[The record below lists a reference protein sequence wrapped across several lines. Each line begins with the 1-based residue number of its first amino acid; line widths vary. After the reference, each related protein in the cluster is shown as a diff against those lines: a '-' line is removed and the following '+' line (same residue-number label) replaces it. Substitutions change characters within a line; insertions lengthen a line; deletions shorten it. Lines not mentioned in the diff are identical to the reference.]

1 MNDTLINLFVL
12 VDDFCQKF
20 VPEWEK
26 HLITNGLKKRK
37 RNTNLS
43 ISEIMTI
50 YIHFQQSQFRNFK
63 QYYLK
68 SICTYNRNLFPDLVS
83 YPRMISLIKNI
94 IVPLCFFLQGLMGKK
109 TGIYFIDSTP
119 IKACHIK
126 RAKTN
131 RVFNELGVRSKS
143 TMGWFFGFKLHL
155 IVNDK
160 GELMAFKL
168 TKGNVDDRK
177 PVPNLVQQLV
187 GKLFGDKGYISHKLF
202 ESLYAKGLQ
211 LITPIKKN
219 MKNKFMPLC
228 DKLMLRKRAIIETI
242 NDQLKNIAQVE
253 HTRHRSI
260 WNFTA
265 NILAALCAYSLQS
278 KKPAINYD
286 INLLSIAKS

>member
-12 VDDFCQKF
+12 VDDFCQEF
-20 VPEWEK
+20 VPKWEK

-37 RNTNLS
+37 RTTHLS

-68 SICTYNRNLFPDLVS
+68 SICTYNRDLFPDLVS
-83 YPRMISLIKNI
+83 YPRMVSLIKNTI
-94 IVPLCFFLQGLMGKK
+94 IPLCFFLQGLMGKK
-109 TGIYFIDSTP
+109 TGIYFIDSTS

-126 RAKTN
+126 RAKAN

-160 GELMAFKL
+160 GELMAFKV
-168 TKGNVDDRK
+168 TQGNVDDRK

-202 ESLYAKGLQ
+202 ESLYEKGLQ

-219 MKNKFMPLC
+219 MKNKLMPLC

-265 NILAALCAYSLQS
+265 NILAALCAYSLQP

-286 INLLSIAKS
+286 INLLSIVKS